1 MKFQC
6 KRIDRPDRTLW
17 LRLKYPESRYDVRE
31 EYLIYDI
38 NSFIADVGG
47 FLGLLLGYS
56 ILGLLE
62 SLTKAVEQFVPRV
75 MEKQRKIVA

>member
-1 MKFQC
+1 MSC
-6 KRIDRPDRTLW
+6 KKKGRPGRTLW
-17 LRLKYPESRYDVRE
+17 LHLKYPESRYDVRE

-62 SLTKAVEQFVPRV
+62 SLTEAIEQFVPRAI
-75 MEKQRKIVA
+75 EKGKKVAA